1 MVLWRLTMQAAAD
14 SATKER
20 KNSHKNG
27 TCLGQNW
34 VTLQSHTK
42 NRTFEPQGTVLQ
54 LNLPDIKK
62 EPSMYAL
69 TIIIL
74 ETCHIFS
81 RFEIRHL
88 E

>member
-14 SATKER
+14 SAATKER

-34 VTLQSHTK
+34 VTIQNHTK

-54 LNLPDIKK
+54 LNLPDIKQ
-62 EPSMYAL
+62 EPSMYAP
-69 TIIIL
+69 TIISL
-74 ETCHIFS
+74 ETCHFFTI
-81 RFEIRHL
+81 
-88 E
+88 